1 MTSSV
6 EAALNEAKQALGEL
20 YGDRLARV
28 ILYGS
33 QARGDAIPES
43 DLDVLLV
50 LNQPF
55 DVFTEI
61 KRLTQLQVELEDR
74 YGVTCSLQPFTEDE
88 YAHRQSPLMINVRAE
103 GRPL

>member
-1 MTSSV
+1 MTASV
-6 EAALNEAKQALGEL
+6 EAALNEAKHALGAL

-28 ILYGS
+28 VLYGS
-33 QARGDAIPES
+33 QARGDATPES
-43 DLDVLLV
+43 DLDVLVV

-55 DVFTEI
+55 DVFAEV
-61 KRLTQLQVELEDR
+61 KRLTQLQLELEDR
-74 YGVTCSLQPFTEDE
+74 YGVACSLQPFIEDE